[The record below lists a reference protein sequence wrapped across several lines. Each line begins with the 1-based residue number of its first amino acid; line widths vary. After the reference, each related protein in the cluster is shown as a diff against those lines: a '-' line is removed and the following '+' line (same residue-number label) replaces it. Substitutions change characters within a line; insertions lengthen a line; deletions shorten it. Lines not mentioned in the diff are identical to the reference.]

1 MKKIYVSDLQK
12 YDGIFEDYFIL
23 HTLRNNVGRKGEYIE
38 LVISDKTGE
47 LKAFL
52 FNLDVVIEEGV
63 YKIKGEAGSFNEE
76 RRVIIKEAEKVEDYD
91 SIKMELLPSSEIPKE
106 MLKRKILEEINNIKN
121 EFLKKLLLR
130 IFDEKFIESFVEAPA
145 AFKYHHAYLGGLAEH
160 TLNVLK
166 LVKTISGCYKELNTD
181 LLIAG
186 AILHDI
192 GKVLTYKIGFKLKM
206 TDEGKLLDHIYLGMK
221 KVDEEIEK
229 LNRELSSNELF
240 PTKFPED
247 LRLNLLHLLASHHGS
262 KKKGSLT
269 EPMTKEAYILH
280 IADLLDA
287 EIYKFEEAIKMSQE
301 GDRWTPFHNKLK
313 KSIFL
318 GGKKEND

>member
-1 MKKIYVSDLQK
+1 MKKIYVSDLLRL
-12 YDGIFEDYFIL
+12 DGTFEDYFYL
-23 HTLRNNVGRKGEYIE
+23 HTLKSQSGKRGEYIE
-38 LVISDKTGE
+38 LLISDKTGE

-52 FNLDVVIEEGV
+52 FNMDIILEEGI
-63 YKIKGEAGSFNEE
+63 YKIKGEAGKFNDE
-76 RRVIIKEAEKVEDYD
+76 RRVIIKEAEKLEDYGT
-91 SIKMELLPSSEIPKE
+91 IKKEFIPSSEIPKE
-106 MLKRKILEEINNIKN
+106 VLKEEILEEINNVKN
-121 EFLKKLLLR
+121 EFLRELLLR
-130 IFDEKFIESFVEAPA
+130 IFNEKFIESFVESPA

-166 LVKTISGCYKELNTD
+166 LVKAISSCYNQLNND

-192 GKVLTYKIGFKLKM
+192 GKVLSYKVDFKLKI
-206 TDEGKLLDHIYLGMK
+206 TDEGKLLDHIYLGLK

-262 KKKGSLT
+262 KNQGSLT
-269 EPMTKEAYILH
+269 EPMTREAYILH

-287 EIYKFEEAIKMSQE
+287 EIYKFEEAIKSSQE
-301 GDRWTPFHNKLK
+301 GERWTPYHNKLK
-313 KSIFL
+313 KQVFL
-318 GGKKEND
+318 GGQKEND